1 MSVAHEICRMAEE
14 RLGRD
19 VLADVVEV
27 GVVVG
32 DEAGIVAENLEFCLE
47 ALLSAPPFAG
57 ARPSI
62 ERCAAGPSLVLGWRR
77 LPETAGAE
85 RRRERGIIR
94 SGDIMAQTMRM
105 PADPPALSNAESP
118 FQPHLL
124 AGSREDDALGGARS

>member
-19 VLADVVEV
+19 ALADVVEV

-62 ERCAAGPSLVLGWRR
+62 ERCAGPVLR
-77 LPETAGAE
+77 LSYLEVEDGSPETAGA
-85 RRRERGIIR
+85 
-94 SGDIMAQTMRM
+94 
-105 PADPPALSNAESP
+105 
-118 FQPHLL
+118 
-124 AGSREDDALGGARS
+124 GAAA